1 MSSHRRGFTLIELLI
16 VVVIIGI
23 LAVIAIPKFATTKG
37 SAAMAKMKGDLRNLA
52 TAQEGYYGDNNV
64 YYSGP
69 VPAAALLYNPS
80 QGVTITITVADNAG
94 WAATSAYPT
103 HHDADLRLLPGH
115 RRAAGAGH
123 DRRRSRLQLS
133 TRWPSRTTRRACMRF
148 SGGE

>member
-52 TAQEGYYGDNNV
+52 TAQESYYGDNNV
-64 YYSGP
+64 YYAGP

-80 QGVTITITVADNAG
+80 QGVTITITGADNAG
-94 WAATSAYPT
+94 WAATAAYPT
-103 HHDADLRLLPGH
+103 L
-115 RRAAGAGH
+115 
-123 DRRRSRLQLS
+123 
-133 TRWPSRTTRRACMRF
+133 TTRTCGFFQGSASPPAPATVEGVVACN
-148 SGGE
+148 

>member
-52 TAQEGYYGDNNV
+52 TAQESYYGDNNV

-69 VPAAALLYNPS
+69 VPAAALIYNPS
-80 QGVTITITVADNAG
+80 QGVTITITVARQRRLG
-94 WAATSAYPT
+94 C
-103 HHDADLRLLPGH
+103 DLAH
-115 RRAAGAGH
+115 T
-123 DRRRSRLQLS
+123 RRSR
-133 TRWPSRTTRRACMRF
+133 RGPVPSIRAPPRRRPRPR
-148 SGGE
+148 SKV

>member
-80 QGVTITITVADNAG
+80 QGVTITITAADNAG
-94 WAATSAYPT
+94 WAASSTYPS
-103 HHDADLRLLPGH
+103 L
-115 RRAAGAGH
+115 
-123 DRRRSRLQLS
+123 
-133 TRWPSRTTRRACMRF
+133 TTRTCAFFQGSASPPAPATIEGVVACD
-148 SGGE
+148 